1 MNTINS
7 TDIINYKKHGF
18 DGAKY
23 IRLQKEKI
31 LDRIANF
38 SGGRLYLEIGGKF
51 MYDTHAARVLPGFD
65 PESKK
70 EIFSSLKD
78 QAEILFCVNA
88 KDILSNRQLS
98 NQNIDYKDYVYQLIR
113 NIEKNIWI
121 KPHIVINNIDV
132 SNMFDVILAFEKDFQ
147 RKQYKVRER
156 YKINWY
162 PHNMDSILSEDGFGN
177 DDHIPLTKNLILVTW
192 AASSSGKMSTCLG
205 QIYLDHQIDIKSW
218 YAKYETFPIWNI
230 AIDHPINL
238 AYEAA
243 TIDIGDYNMMDTYH
257 KKAYGQDAVNY
268 NRDVEAFEIVMGIAK
283 KVVNHKNYMVKYQS
297 PTDMGISCAGM
308 AITSDEIV
316 SIASLAEIERRKA
329 WYQEQIDRWEGK
341 QEWTTKCDELYAKA
355 KKYCDDKKH
364 DLTMK
369 L

>member
-1 MNTINS
+1 MVNS
-7 TDIINYKKHGF
+7 TDSINYKKHGF
-18 DGAKY
+18 DGEKY
-23 IRLQKEKI
+23 IRLQKEQI
-31 LDRIANF
+31 LDRIAHF

-51 MYDTHAARVLPGFD
+51 MYDAHASRVLPWFD

-70 EIFSSLKD
+70 NIFSSLKS

-88 KDILSNRQLS
+88 NDILSNRQLS
-98 NQNIDYKDYVYQLIR
+98 NQKTEYKDYVYQMIR

-132 SNMFDVILAFEKDFQ
+132 LNMFDIILDFEKDFQ
-147 RKQYKVRER
+147 RKQYRVRER

-162 PHNMDSILSEDGFGN
+162 PHNMNTILSEDGFGN
-177 DDHIPLTKNLILVTW
+177 DDHIPLTKNLILVTG

-205 QIYLDHQIDIKSW
+205 QIYLDHQIDVKSG

-230 AIDHPINL
+230 ALDHPVNL

-257 KKAYGQDAVNY
+257 KKAYGQDSVNY
-268 NRDVEAFEIVMGIAK
+268 NRDVEAFEIVMSIAK
-283 KVVNHKNYMVKYQS
+283 KIVNHKNYMVKYQS
-297 PTDMGISCAGM
+297 PTDMGINCAGM
-308 AITSDEIV
+308 AISDDAIV
-316 SIASLAEIERRKA
+316 SIASLAEIQRRRA

-341 QEWTTKCDELYAKA
+341 QERIIQCDTLYEKS
-355 KKYCDDKKH
+355 KKYCEDKKY
-364 DLTMK
+364 DLGMK

>member
-1 MNTINS
+1 MINS

-18 DGAKY
+18 DGEKY
-23 IRLQKEKI
+23 IRLQKDQI
-31 LDRIANF
+31 LDRIAHF

-70 EIFSSLKD
+70 NIFSSLKG

-88 KDILSNRQLS
+88 SDILSNRQLS

-113 NIEKNIWI
+113 NIETNIWI
-121 KPHIVINNIDV
+121 KPYIVINNIDV
-132 SNMFDVILAFEKDFQ
+132 LNMFDVILDFEKDFQ
-147 RKQYKVRER
+147 RKQYKVLER
-156 YKINWY
+156 YKIIWY
-162 PHNMDSILSEDGFGN
+162 PHNIDMILSEDGFGN
-177 DDHIPLTKNLILVTW
+177 DDHIPLTKNLILVTG

-205 QIYLDHQIDIKSW
+205 QIYLDHQIDIKSG
-218 YAKYETFPIWNI
+218 YAKYETFPIWNM
-230 AIDHPINL
+230 ALEHPVNL

-243 TIDIGDYNMMDTYH
+243 TVDIGDYNMMDGYH

-268 NRDVEAFEIVMGIAK
+268 NRDVEAFEIVMSIAK
-283 KVVNHKNYMVKYQS
+283 KIVNHKNYMVKYQS
-297 PTDMGISCAGM
+297 PTDMGINCAGM
-308 AITSDEIV
+308 AISNDEIV
-316 SIASLAEIERRKA
+316 SIASLAEIQRRKI

-341 QEWTTKCDELYAKA
+341 KEWVVMCDELYAKS
-355 KKYCDDKKH
+355 KKYCEDKKY
-364 DLTMK
+364 DLGMK